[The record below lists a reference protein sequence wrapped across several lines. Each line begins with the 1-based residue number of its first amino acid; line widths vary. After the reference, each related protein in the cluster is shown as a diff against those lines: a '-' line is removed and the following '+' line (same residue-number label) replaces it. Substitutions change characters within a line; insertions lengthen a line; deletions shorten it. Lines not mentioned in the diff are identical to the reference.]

1 MKRALRAVDVTLLPS
16 VGIVFGVLWI
26 IGAANRISDKTPIE
40 WIPFALIGVGIG
52 LARISPL
59 SAISL
64 SVVTLALQV
73 AVPRL
78 RFNEN
83 GWSAYVGLLLVVLIA
98 VASPR
103 IRTGIIALVVGLLGG
118 ATVGILVGAAGGDPI
133 AGMLLSVVAV
143 LATGAVGLA
152 VRFYQQ
158 RNAELKRSRILELE
172 VAASATELA
181 IALERDRTAQDV
193 HDIMAHSLAVIVAQ
207 ADGALFLG
215 EKRPNVASESLAAI
229 AQSARESLGELRV
242 LLQSLAS
249 APDGH
254 SYPSLADI
262 DILLAR
268 MREVGLNVTDHTFG
282 EPSGLTAGQQ
292 VAVYRIVQ
300 ESLTNALKHI
310 GPEAIVRIT
319 RDWRG
324 PGLALGVVSIADTAI
339 PDSGPTQF
347 SRGITGM
354 TERARLA
361 GGWLAAERD
370 NDDPRC
376 FVVTAF
382 IPTAAVASS
391 GELTR

>member
-1 MKRALRAVDVTLLPS
+1 
-16 VGIVFGVLWI
+16 
-26 IGAANRISDKTPIE
+26 
-40 WIPFALIGVGIG
+40 
-52 LARISPL
+52 
-59 SAISL
+59 
-64 SVVTLALQV
+64 
-73 AVPRL
+73 
-78 RFNEN
+78 
-83 GWSAYVGLLLVVLIA
+83 
-98 VASPR
+98 
-103 IRTGIIALVVGLLGG
+103 
-118 ATVGILVGAAGGDPI
+118 
-133 AGMLLSVVAV
+133 
-143 LATGAVGLA
+143 
-152 VRFYQQ
+152 
-158 RNAELKRSRILELE
+158 
-172 VAASATELA
+172 
-181 IALERDRTAQDV
+181 
-193 HDIMAHSLAVIVAQ
+193 
-207 ADGALFLG
+207 
-215 EKRPNVASESLAAI
+215 
-229 AQSARESLGELRV
+229 LRV